1 MAGSGYR
8 WSRQTLEELVET
20 YEREIHPE
28 FRRSDGAQ
36 DRAYPTAAWLRERGY
51 SGLRYA
57 LREHHDRTLATF
69 LREDVG
75 LADDDGDGVD
85 AGLDIRDE
93 RTAAAVGYY
102 FDRREDREL
111 LAASTL
117 ASKRSRFRRWVR
129 TYRDVHGT
137 DALVPAA
144 ADPADEPA
152 ERQRARRVLDRIAPE
167 LATDRSRLT
176 YVSDVRSV
184 YSWLEEEGY
193 VAFNPLANAE
203 KEYEW
208 EAARP
213 DNPALSADDV
223 RRLHDAAA
231 DAGEGLLVV
240 GLAGWG
246 LRPSELAALHVE
258 QLTLDGDDPH
268 VAFGDERKNGPGTV
282 AMLYGREAVADRV
295 ASLAAEDDW
304 SGYLFPS
311 TASET
316 GHVHADTVRARFRRL
331 AERAGVSVDG
341 APPTPKM
348 GRRFWYATFTD
359 AMEDVMA
366 EVSTIAEE
374 QGSSSAAVVWADY
387 LSEAARRK
395 RRRRAMRDRLA
406 VAFDGAAATGE
417 GEGVGGGDD

>member
-1 MAGSGYR
+1 MTDSGYR
-8 WSRQTLEELVET
+8 WSRQTLAELVET
-20 YEREIHPE
+20 YEREIHPQ
-28 FRRSDGAQ
+28 FRGSDHAA

-75 LADDDGDGVD
+75 LADDGGADGD
-85 AGLDIRDE
+85 AGLDVRDE

-167 LATDRSRLT
+167 LGTDRSRLT

-184 YSWLEEEGY
+184 YSWLEAEGY
-193 VAFNPLANAE
+193 VAFNPLADAE

-231 DAGEGLLVV
+231 EPGEALLVV

-282 AMLYGREAVADRV
+282 AMLYGRAAVAERV
-295 ASLAAEDDW
+295 ATLADADDW

-311 TASET
+311 DASAT

-331 AERAGVSVDG
+331 AERAGVRVDG
-341 APPTPKM
+341 EPPTPKM
-348 GRRFWYATFTD
+348 GRRFWYATFAD
-359 AMEDVMA
+359 AMEEIMADV
-366 EVSTIAEE
+366 ETIAEE
-374 QGSSSAAVVWADY
+374 QGSSSGEVVWTDY

-406 VAFDGAAATGE
+406 AAFDGPAASRASE
-417 GEGVGGGDD
+417 PAAGGDD